1 MRLRLLKKE
10 KKWEKKIKKAMM
22 KDELE
27 ASKELMNV
35 PAVRARPPDIGDDD
49 DER

>member
-1 MRLRLLKKE
+1 
-10 KKWEKKIKKAMM
+10 M